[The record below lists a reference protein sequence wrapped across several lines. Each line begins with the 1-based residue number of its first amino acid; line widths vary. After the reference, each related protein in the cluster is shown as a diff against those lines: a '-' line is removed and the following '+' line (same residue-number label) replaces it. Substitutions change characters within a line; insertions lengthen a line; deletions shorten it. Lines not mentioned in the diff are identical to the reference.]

1 MNKEMSKLAAQAIK
15 QLRDENETLVKQ
27 LDMFKVASATA
38 FNLLNKGAVAA
49 EDFEDTFN
57 SLLKKDSEELEV
69 LEKAASFGSSGDN
82 LFGSVSE
89 KPADDGTL
97 DPLTR
102 MLIED
107 L

>member
-1 MNKEMSKLAAQAIK
+1 MAKLAAQAIS
-15 QLRDENETLVKQ
+15 QLKAENETLTQQ
-27 LDMFKVASATA
+27 LDMFKVASETA
-38 FNLLNKGAVAA
+38 FNLLNKGAIAA

-57 SLLKKDSEELEV
+57 SLLEKNSEELEV
-69 LEKAASFGSSGDN
+69 LEKAASFGTSN
-82 LFGSVSE
+82 GSVFGELSE
-89 KPADDGTL
+89 KPADDGTM

>member
-1 MNKEMSKLAAQAIK
+1 MNGNMTKLAAQAIK
-15 QLRDENETLVKQ
+15 QLQAENEELSKQ
-27 LDMFKVASATA
+27 LDMFKAASATA

-57 SLLKKDSEELEV
+57 SLLSKDAEEIQV
-69 LEKAASFGSSGDN
+69 LEKAASFGSSGES
-82 LFGSVSE
+82 LLGSVSD
-89 KPADDGTL
+89 KPADDGTM

-102 MLIED
+102 MLVED